1 MSPKALVAEVA
12 ALSSHY
18 SYPDMDDEV
27 RLRAQ
32 AHWVRTLGGL
42 PAWAVR
48 QAIADH
54 VRTSERRP
62 SPASLHKRVVD
73 LCAPYSREI
82 ERRRDLA
89 DYRMEPLSNA
99 ERAKRKA
106 VVERARKR
114 AAAKRAVE

>member
-1 MSPKALVAEVA
+1 MGPKALVAEVA
-12 ALSSHY
+12 ALLSHY
-18 SYPDMDDEV
+18 FDPNVDEDV

-42 PAWAVR
+42 PAWAVQ

-54 VRTSERRP
+54 VRTSEKRP
-62 SPASLHKRVVD
+62 SPASMRQAVVD

-89 DYRMEPLSNA
+89 DYRMEPLSPD
-99 ERAKRKA
+99 ERAERKA

-114 AAAKRAVE
+114 AAKKRSAR